1 MGLLSNE
8 DIQQI
13 KEIMLR
19 PPSSYRS
26 FIVMPQ
32 WLAEKESAAHSNNFI
47 FYNDGTMTWCGYIVY
62 IYGDRYESS

>member
-1 MGLLSNE
+1 MGLLSKE

-19 PPSSYRS
+19 PLSSYRS

-32 WLAEKESAAHSNNFI
+32 WWLEKESAVHPNDFI
-47 FYNDGTMTWCGYIVY
+47 FHNDGTITWCGYIVY
-62 IYGDRYESS
+62 SYGDRYESN

>member
-1 MGLLSNE
+1 MSLLSKE

-13 KEIMLR
+13 REIILR

-32 WLAEKESAAHSNNFI
+32 WWVEEESAAHPEYFR
-47 FYNDGTMTWCGYIVY
+47 FYDNGTITWCGYTVY
-62 IYGDRYESS
+62 IYGDRYENN